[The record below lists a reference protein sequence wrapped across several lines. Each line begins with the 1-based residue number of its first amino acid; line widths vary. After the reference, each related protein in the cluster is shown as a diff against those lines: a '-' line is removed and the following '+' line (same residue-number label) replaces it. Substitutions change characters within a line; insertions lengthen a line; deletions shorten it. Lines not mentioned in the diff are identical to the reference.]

1 MHRITYGGQPLNQK
15 ELILFHQQLYP
26 HMQLQDQVKRIH
38 QCVYG
43 PAHLYSNP
51 SMERITQYITQELNL
66 VDVNDTYP
74 NIIDIG
80 FGYVRVDLKV
90 IKSDLITVDELSKS
104 FHHSMVMD
112 TIDLSS
118 KHELMTHELNGL
130 MTLIAEGVLPY
141 DERESQLWID
151 HYASLNYPPIH
162 HSDTFRLY
170 YHPHYRVV
178 HQHYLP
184 EKLKK

>member
-43 PAHLYSNP
+43 PAHLHSNP
-51 SMERITQYITQELNL
+51 SLERITQYIAQELNL

-80 FGYVRVDLKV
+80 YGYVRVDLKV
-90 IKSDLITVDELSKS
+90 IKSD
-104 FHHSMVMD
+104 
-112 TIDLSS
+112 
-118 KHELMTHELNGL
+118 
-130 MTLIAEGVLPY
+130 
-141 DERESQLWID
+141 
-151 HYASLNYPPIH
+151 
-162 HSDTFRLY
+162 
-170 YHPHYRVV
+170 
-178 HQHYLP
+178 
-184 EKLKK
+184 